1 MKFFCN
7 TKDTTPLL
15 CQSNIVYA
23 FVCWGCSAYSVDK
36 TERTFYERTCKHVWT
51 GKGSVINDNLDK
63 CESPKHL
70 FSLSN
75 LTPLLFSDN
84 DSNND
89 IDSTSLKTDLV
100 WNNTLNW
107 S

>member
-1 MKFFCN
+1 M
-7 TKDTTPLL
+7 
-15 CQSNIVYA
+15 
-23 FVCWGCSAYSVDK
+23 
-36 TERTFYERTCKHVWT
+36 
-51 GKGSVINDNLDK
+51 INDNLDK
-63 CESPKHL
+63 SESPKHL

-100 WNNTLNW
+100 
-107 S
+107 